1 LFEEK
6 MMKALPPVFCVLM
19 IVLGIGLIGG
29 AAPQT
34 TILDLAY
41 DVLPAATAAPEPTP
55 ALPISTRHTG
65 AGGCAPGRCPYAPVP
80 AESVAKPTIRL
91 PQASESCESG
101 NRPRRPAIRLAGRL
115 LRPVGRVLGA
125 FRLRRR

>member
-1 LFEEK
+1 
-6 MMKALPPVFCVLM
+6 MKALPPVFCVLM
-19 IVLGIGLIGG
+19 IVLGAGLIGG

-41 DVLPAATAAPEPTP
+41 DVLPAAAAAPEPTP

-65 AGGCAPGRCPYAPVP
+65 AGGGCAPGRCPYAPVP
-80 AESVAKPTIRL
+80 AESIAKLAIPMPRVCG
-91 PQASESCESG
+91 SCESS
-101 NRPRRPAIRLAGRL
+101 NRPRRPAIHAAGKV

-125 FRLRRR
+125 LRLRRR

>member
-1 LFEEK
+1 
-6 MMKALPPVFCVLM
+6 MKRLAPWFSVLS

-34 TILDLAY
+34 TTLDLAY
-41 DVLPAATAAPEPTP
+41 DVLPAAAAAPEPTP

-65 AGGCAPGRCPYAPVP
+65 AGGGCASGRCPYAPIP
-80 AESVAKPTIRL
+80 AESVAKPAIPVSQVCGSR
-91 PQASESCESG
+91 ESS
-101 NRPRRPAIRLAGRL
+101 NRPRRPAIHVAGKV

-125 FRLRRR
+125 LCLRRG